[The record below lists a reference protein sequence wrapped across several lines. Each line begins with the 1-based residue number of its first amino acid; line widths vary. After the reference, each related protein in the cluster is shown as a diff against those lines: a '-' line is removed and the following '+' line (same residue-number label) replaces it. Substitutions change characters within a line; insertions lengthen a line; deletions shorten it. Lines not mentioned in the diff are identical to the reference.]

1 MQPHNFTT
9 GLTSLRRGV
18 TSELGSHTSYIV
30 TNLLIWQQP
39 FFCNCS
45 IFHDTHKKEAL
56 HLLSRGTCDV
66 IVTTFETFRQR
77 VDELNEFDWSVV
89 VADDAH
95 KLHVSFKEKNLY
107 LGSIGTSS

>member
-1 MQPHNFTT
+1 MESLQSRVTT
-9 GLTSLRRGV
+9 QSSYYMV
-18 TSELGSHTSYIV
+18 TH
-30 TNLLIWQQP
+30 LIIWRQL
-39 FFCNCS
+39 FFLACS
-45 IFHDTHKKEAL
+45 IFHDVHKKEAL

-95 KLHVSFKEKNLY
+95 KLHVSLKEKHIL
-107 LGSIGTSS
+107 LVFISTCSSKT